1 MTGRRNVGLLIAPVV
16 VGLVVVVGT
25 ITAALMALA
34 GSDLSCGLGSGT
46 AMAAAGPAP
55 TKTALR
61 EIPKHFLTI
70 YREAGSAL
78 DISWPFLASIGYQE
92 CGHGTGNCY
101 VVNPSGCAGPM
112 EIAYVRGSACS
123 PDAAVPTIWE
133 RFKTDGDED
142 GKTSIF
148 DPADAVFTAAKIL
161 RESDG
166 APPAGGSYSEYHEAA
181 CNYYGACGDTSADYA
196 DEVMARA
203 VEYGFG
209 STEAEA
215 PALAAEGEAA
225 AAEDAGGEATHPE
238 PEGTGTQPRGGRPT
252 SETGGH
258 EREQQAP
265 PSSGSVC
272 EASAVSSASG
282 NEIVRIAES
291 QLGTAEHPPGSNCQK
306 YGPCESWCALFV
318 AWVWERAGVPL
329 EGGAA
334 ERAYSG
340 SFYGWVREHG
350 GRDLPPAATPKPGDA
365 VMYGASLKEMDH
377 VGIVVRVF
385 PNGEI
390 TTIAGNF
397 GDAVTESGPFAPAQA
412 VSVGGQPAEIFAFAE
427 PPTTTK
433 TNQGKAKPPKSKGHR
448 GGVAA

>member
-148 DPADAVFTAAKIL
+148 NPADSVFTAAKIL

-166 APPAGGSYSEYHEAA
+166 APPVGGSFSEYHEAA
-181 CNYYGACGDTSADYA
+181 CNYYGACSDTAANYA

-209 STEAEA
+209 KAEGGA
-215 PALAAEGEAA
+215 AAEGKSA
-225 AAEDAGGEATHPE
+225 HPE
-238 PEGTGTQPRGGRPT
+238 AQGIGTEPRGGRPT
-252 SETGGH
+252 SEPGH
-258 EREQQAP
+258 ERHQAP
-265 PSSGSVC
+265 PSSPGPAC
-272 EASAVSSASG
+272 EGGGFLVSSASG
-282 NEIVRIAES
+282 SEIVGIAES

-329 EGGAA
+329 EGGPA

-340 SFYGWVREHG
+340 SFYGWVKEHG
-350 GRDLPPAATPKPGDA
+350 GRDLPPTATPKPGDA
-365 VMYGASLKEMDH
+365 VMYGEGSGLPEEGMEH

-397 GDAVTESGPFAPAQA
+397 GDAVTESGPFAPAEA
-412 VSVGGQPAEIFAFAE
+412 VSVGGQPAEIFAYAE
-427 PPTTTK
+427 PPTTT
-433 TNQGKAKPPKSKGHR
+433 NQGKAKAPKTPKAKGHR